1 MYDTDEHDTFRFRS
15 PHGMKTARSRLRNL
29 SGIEVRHLQHSNHP
43 GQAWHDLSSERCTL
57 TVMLAE
63 VCGTCEARVHLRRAA
78 PLHCQRPNHISFIPA
93 HLKVWGYTDN
103 IKSVREL
110 RLNFDIGSLANLMGE
125 DLDATRTNVPELM
138 FQERRA
144 VECARLLAT
153 ECDSAKPASRLYG
166 EGLILALLSSCFQR
180 RSDKNASGLSAAH
193 LRLVSDFMQAHL
205 AASLSIPEIASLVDL
220 SPSHFARMFR
230 RSTGVAPHRF
240 LMNTRISR
248 AQELLLERDASLAMV
263 AAATGFADQSHFTHV
278 FKTVIG
284 VTPQTWLDDRR

>member
-1 MYDTDEHDTFRFRS
+1 MYDFDEHDTFRFRS
-15 PHGMKTARSRLRNL
+15 PHGMKTARGRLRNI

-43 GQAWHDLSSERCTL
+43 GRAWHDLSSERSTL
-57 TVMLAE
+57 TVVLAE
-63 VCGTCEARVHLRRAA
+63 VSGTCEARVNLRRAA
-78 PLHCQRPNHISFIPA
+78 PLDRQRPNHISFIPA

-110 RLNFDIGSLANLMGE
+110 RLSFDTSSLTNLLGE
-125 DLDATRTNVPELM
+125 ELDPTRTNVPELM

-144 VECARLLAT
+144 VECARLLAA
-153 ECDSAKPASRLYG
+153 ECDSARPASRLYG
-166 EGLILALLSSCFQR
+166 EGLVLALLSTCFQR

-205 AASLSIPEIASLVDL
+205 AASVSLPEIARLVDL
-220 SPSHFARMFR
+220 SPSHFARMFK

-240 LMNTRISR
+240 LMNARISR
-248 AQELLLERDASLAMV
+248 AQELLLERDANLARV
-263 AAATGFADQSHFTHV
+263 AAATGFADQSHFTRV